1 VSRCN
6 PCLVVHIGQHKTG
19 SKALQSFL
27 AHNRIALRA
36 RGVLYPVGDY
46 PCSGIRAYAISQFR
60 LYALIRREAIGECF
74 GEDAAASYWRQQG
87 RYCTPFD
94 SAHSFF
100 EAFDAEVRRSGLGQ
114 VVVSSE
120 DLFDMHTAHELAFS
134 PELIEVGTR
143 RLAALASDF
152 GYDARVVVYLRR
164 QDHLLG
170 AHYVQFIKGSPDH
183 HIDFEEFARAFAPR
197 LDTRLILARWADVF
211 GPDRVRVR
219 RYEQTALP
227 GGIVPDFFGNV
238 LGLPVPAT
246 CVQPPA
252 DAESVNQTLH
262 RDFVEFIRILNRRG
276 SAGQS
281 VFARTAV
288 LEASLR
294 AETPARGSAGIS
306 AWLSPAARRHLL
318 HAYQEGNAA
327 IARDFLRRTDGRLF
341 AEPWPEDADGWEPY
355 LGFSPERATAIALA
369 VHETIL
375 ARRLLVD
382 HSEAESGRTAE
393 STSTGAVT
401 AVKPF
406 TAGKW
411 SAPAKLVR
419 KLRESVALLGQRRA
433 GPSLC
438 LGWASP
444 PRGRSTLGFGY
455 FSGVFLDPVLGFPG

>member
-1 VSRCN
+1 MSRCN

-36 RGVLYPVGDY
+36 RGVLYPVGDD
-46 PCSGIRAYAISQFR
+46 PCFGIRAYAISQFR

-114 VVVSSE
+114 VVVSAE

-134 PELIEVGTR
+134 PELIEVGSR
-143 RLAALASDF
+143 RLAALAADF

-170 AHYVQFIKGSPDH
+170 ATMCNSS
-183 HIDFEEFARAFAPR
+183 RAVPTTISTSR
-197 LDTRLILARWADVF
+197 SLLARSPPARHASHPRSVGGADVF

-219 RYEQTALP
+219 RYEQTSLP
-227 GGIVPDFFGNV
+227 GGIVPDFFANV
-238 LGLPVPAT
+238 LGLPVPAA

-252 DAESVNQTLH
+252 DAESVNQTLD

-281 VFARTAV
+281 VFARNTV

-294 AETPARGSAGIS
+294 RDPDAGVGRHIGL
-306 AWLSPAARRHLL
+306 ALAGSPAPPSP
-318 HAYQEGNAA
+318 
-327 IARDFLRRTDGRLF
+327 RL
-341 AEPWPEDADGWEPY
+341 PG
-355 LGFSPERATAIALA
+355 
-369 VHETIL
+369 
-375 ARRLLVD
+375 
-382 HSEAESGRTAE
+382 
-393 STSTGAVT
+393 
-401 AVKPF
+401 
-406 TAGKW
+406 
-411 SAPAKLVR
+411 
-419 KLRESVALLGQRRA
+419 GQRRHRTR
-433 GPSLC
+433 L
-438 LGWASP
+438 P
-444 PRGRSTLGFGY
+444 PPHRRPAVRRTLA
-455 FSGVFLDPVLGFPG
+455 